1 MKQRGAWLAWM
12 LVGMVA
18 FVQGAWAQG
27 PGAVRKQVEG
37 SMLVTGMITIRADG
51 GVAAVELDKPDRLPE
66 GIAPF
71 VTQVATSWRFE
82 PVLIEGVAMQ
92 VKTRMSAR
100 LVAKSTGDGKMQV
113 SVRGADFGDYQAMPL
128 EERISSNGMKPP
140 GYPMAAAQGGVQGT
154 VYLLL
159 KIGRDGAVD
168 DVVAEQVNLRMVASE
183 AQMRQFRERF
193 ARAAI
198 GAAGKWTF
206 NPPTRGEAAEQPHWV
221 VRVPVDF
228 NFGEKP
234 RYGKWEVY
242 VPGPREH
249 VSWAQDDDRPG
260 FSPDALAEGGVH
272 MAGGKQGPRLLT
284 PLGGEGS

>member
-18 FVQGAWAQG
+18 LVQGAWAQG
-27 PGAVRKQVEG
+27 PGGVRKQVEG

-82 PVLIEGVAMQ
+82 PVLIEGVATQ

-100 LVAKSTGDGKMQV
+100 LVATSTGDGKMQV
-113 SVRGADFGDYQAMPL
+113 SVRGADFGDYEEMPL
-128 EERISSNGMKPP
+128 EERISSKGMKPP
-140 GYPMAAAQGGVQGT
+140 GYPMAAAQSGVQGT

-159 KIGRDGAVD
+159 KIGRDGVVN

-193 ARAAI
+193 ARAAM

-206 NPPTRGEAAEQPHWV
+206 ATPTKGEAAEQPYWV

-242 VPGPREH
+242 VPGPRER
-249 VSWAQDDDRPG
+249 VAWAQDDDRLG

-272 MAGGKQGPRLLT
+272 MAGGRQGPKLLT
-284 PLGGEGS
+284 PLGGEDS